1 MDNDNIQDINGL
13 KPKECRAK
21 VELLGSYDP
30 SGEVI
35 IRDPYYVCY
44 LSTFIKSENKMELLN
59 CCYDFLAG
67 CW

>member
-1 MDNDNIQDINGL
+1 MDNDNIQDLNNL

-30 SGEVI
+30 NEEII

-44 LSTFIKSENKMELLN
+44 SSTFVGFENKEMLN
-59 CCYDFLAG
+59 CF
-67 CW
+67 